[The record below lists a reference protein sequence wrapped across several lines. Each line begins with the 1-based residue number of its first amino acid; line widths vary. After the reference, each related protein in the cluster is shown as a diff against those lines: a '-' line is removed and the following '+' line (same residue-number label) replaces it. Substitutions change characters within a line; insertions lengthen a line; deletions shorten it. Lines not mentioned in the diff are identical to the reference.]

1 MMEVVLFG
9 NPGSG
14 KTELMKALIQGLEGV
29 NFVDGN
35 VDAPQLKDIFVGKET
50 KREAFTIDAPFRN
63 YMVCVSCGLCAK
75 NCPFGAIDKVDLWI
89 DPIECEGCGVC
100 AEHCPQKALQMTN
113 MQVGHVVHVENGKN
127 HLIYGELMPGA
138 IGGPLLVKSV
148 REKAKDIDTGRAGRV
163 SIIEAFG
170 LGEMAVR
177 ALDGADRLV
186 LVASERDG
194 APFERVDSFFRGTQ
208 KFLVLNMAGSGHDE
222 IRREV
227 LERAKD
233 AGYEFLFEV
242 KETAD
247 PNERNEAFKE
257 LVGIFKERVLNV

>member
-1 MMEVVLFG
+1 MEVVLFG

-14 KTELMKALIQGLEGV
+14 KTEFMKALIQGLEGV

-35 VDAPQLKDIFVGKET
+35 IDVPQLKEFFPENDRRKD
-50 KREAFTIDAPFRN
+50 AFTINAPVRN

-113 MQVGHVVHVENGKN
+113 MQIGHIVHLENGKN
-127 HLIYGELMPGA
+127 NLFYGELMPGA

-148 REKAKDIDTGRAGRV
+148 RERAKDGGQV

-170 LGEMAVR
+170 LGELAVR
-177 ALDGADRLV
+177 VLEGADKVV
-186 LVASERDG
+186 LIANERDG
-194 APFERVDSFFRGTQ
+194 APFDRVEAFFRGRN
-208 KFLVLNMAGSGHDE
+208 KFLALNMTGSKHEKSRHE
-222 IRREV
+222 IMK
-227 LERAKD
+227 RAKD
-233 AGYEFLFEV
+233 AGYELLFEV
-242 KETAD
+242 EEIDKPE
-247 PNERNEAFKE
+247 ERLNALKDFVNVIK
-257 LVGIFKERVLNV
+257 KKVLIA